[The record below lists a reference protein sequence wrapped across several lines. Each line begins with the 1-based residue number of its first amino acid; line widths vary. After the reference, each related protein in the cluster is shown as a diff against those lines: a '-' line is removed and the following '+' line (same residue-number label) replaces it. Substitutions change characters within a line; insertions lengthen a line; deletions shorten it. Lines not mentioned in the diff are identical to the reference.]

1 MPNKY
6 VALTCVIGCL
16 FILALSG
23 CGSDTE
29 DLSDEPVN
37 QLPMVRKLSIPDEFE
52 PGETIELQITAH
64 DPDGDTLSY
73 TWRVSA
79 GTLDATTGST
89 VKWTAPSDT
98 RSVTITVRVND
109 GPDSGITR
117 SRTVTYVTERPP
129 EVPKLNIIPGK
140 RAAGINLG
148 DPFNTVIALYGKQD
162 DPIDRTGFFAYWDD
176 NIGISGFVDNSNNV
190 TDLFIRRPNKS
201 KTPGGIG
208 IGSTLKQVEN
218 EFGPA
223 EEIREGHKAHWY
235 RAKGI
240 QFDYN
245 ADSRVE
251 KIYVFS
257 PIGAAPAKAALVLA
271 QKQQQQAAKE
281 FSLYQR
287 RHRYERQ
294 EVP

>member
-1 MPNKY
+1 MHNKY

-16 FILALSG
+16 FMFALSG

-29 DLSDEPVN
+29 ELSEEPTN
-37 QLPMVRKLSIPDEFE
+37 SLPMVRKLTIPEEFE

-79 GTLDATTGST
+79 GKLDSTTGST
-89 VKWTAPSDT
+89 VKWTAPSDI
-98 RSVTITVRVND
+98 RSVTITVQVSD

-117 SRTVTYVTERPP
+117 SRTVTYVTERLP
-129 EVPKLNIIPGK
+129 EVPKLIIIPGK
-140 RAAGINLG
+140 QAAGINLG
-148 DPFNTVIALYGKQD
+148 DPFSTVIALYGKQD
-162 DPIDRTGFFAYWDD
+162 DPIGQLGFFAYWDN
-176 NIGISGFVDNSNNV
+176 NIGISGFVEDDNTVRS
-190 TDLFIRRPNKS
+190 LFIRRPNKS

-208 IGSTLKQVEN
+208 IGSSLKQVED

-223 EEIREGHKAHWY
+223 EEIGKLDGTHWY
-235 RAKGI
+235 RNRGI
-240 QFDYN
+240 SFNYD

-251 KIYVFS
+251 RIHIFT
-257 PIGAAPAKAALVLA
+257 PIGAAPAKAAPLL
-271 QKQQQQAAKE
+271 QQEQRQQAAKE

-287 RHRYERQ
+287 RHRYELQ
-294 EVP
+294 EDP

>member
-6 VALTCVIGCL
+6 AALTCIIGCL
-16 FILALSG
+16 FVFAIGG

-29 DLSDEPVN
+29 DLSEEPAN
-37 QLPMVRKLSIPDEFE
+37 NLPMVRSLTIPEEFE
-52 PGETIELQITAH
+52 PGETIELKITAH

-79 GTLDATTGST
+79 GKLDSTTGST
-89 VKWTAPSDT
+89 VKWTAPSDI
-98 RSVTITVRVND
+98 RSVTITVQVHD
-109 GPDSGITR
+109 GPDSSITR

-208 IGSTLKQVEN
+208 IGSTLKQVEDK
-218 EFGPA
+218 FGPA
-223 EEIREGHKAHWY
+223 EEIEKPDGPYWY
-235 RAKGI
+235 WRRGI
-240 QFDYN
+240 SFDYDTN
-245 ADSRVE
+245 SRVE
-251 KIYVFS
+251 SIHIFT
-257 PIGAAPAKAALVLA
+257 PTRAAPAKAAPVLE
-271 QKQQQQAAKE
+271 QKQRQQAAKE
-281 FSLYQR
+281 LSLYQR
-287 RHRYERQ
+287 RHRYELQ
-294 EVP
+294 EAP

>member
-1 MPNKY
+1 MHNKY

-16 FILALSG
+16 FIFALSG

-29 DLSDEPVN
+29 ELSEEPAN
-37 QLPMVRKLSIPDEFE
+37 SLPMVRKLTIPEEFE
-52 PGETIELQITAH
+52 PGETIELQVTAH

-79 GTLDATTGST
+79 GKLDSTTGST

-98 RSVTITVRVND
+98 RSVTITVQVKD

-129 EVPKLNIIPGK
+129 EVPKLIIIPGK
-140 RAAGINLG
+140 RAAGITLG
-148 DPFNTVIALYGKQD
+148 DPFNTVIALYGKLD
-162 DPIDRTGFFAYWDD
+162 DPIGQDDHFAYWD
-176 NIGISGFVDNSNNV
+176 IGISGFVDNSNNV
-190 TDLFIRRPNKS
+190 TAIFIRRPNKS

-208 IGSTLKQVEN
+208 IGSTLKQVED

-223 EEIREGHKAHWY
+223 EEIGKPDGPHWH
-235 RAKGI
+235 RNRGI
-240 QFDYN
+240 SFSYD

-251 KIYVFS
+251 KIHIFT
-257 PIGAAPAKAALVLA
+257 PTRAAPAKAAPLLEQA
-271 QKQQQQAAKE
+271 QRQQAAKE

-287 RHRYERQ
+287 RHRYELQ
-294 EVP
+294 EEP